1 MKTFIRTCAFV
12 VSLTFPVTSVDAANG
27 KGREPHARAFELPGH
42 EPIGKP
48 SDGSLFDRTVEIT
61 IKETT
66 SGYMLFE
73 PDAIHIES
81 GSIVRFVISN
91 LGALDHEFF
100 LGSFSEVAEHKQ
112 WMRDHPDMRHDDP
125 NAVTVQ
131 SGQSAEL
138 IWEFTDI
145 LNLEFVCLLPGHREA
160 GMWGVIM
167 VHDHLAPKSE
177 G

>member
-1 MKTFIRTCAFV
+1 
-12 VSLTFPVTSVDAANG
+12 
-27 KGREPHARAFELPGH
+27 
-42 EPIGKP
+42 
-48 SDGSLFDRTVEIT
+48 
-61 IKETT
+61 
-66 SGYMLFE
+66 MLFE

>member
-1 MKTFIRTCAFV
+1 MKRFIRTCAFF
-12 VSLTFPVTSVDAANG
+12 VSLAFPAISVDVASG
-27 KGREPHARAFELPGH
+27 KGQEPHKRAFEMPGH
-42 EPIGKP
+42 DPIGKP
-48 SDGSLFDRTVEIT
+48 GDRSFVTRT
-61 IKETT
+61 IETA
-66 SGYMLFE
+66 SGYMFFD
-73 PDAIHIES
+73 PDALHIES

-100 LGSFSEVAEHKQ
+100 LGSFSEVAEHQ
-112 WMRDHPDMRHDDP
+112 NWMRDHPDMQHDDP
-125 NAVTVQ
+125 NAITVQ

-138 IWEFTDI
+138 IREFTDI

-167 VHDHLAPKSE
+167 VHDDHLAPKSE